1 MSGPTASQIVAEAKH
16 DSVTR
21 DRLTKTGTGGIL
33 SSEGYLR
40 DKALLT
46 YIDSDELP
54 HYILT
59 NMSKGLSINE
69 HGDENAYKSYG
80 GYGSFAAIT
89 NKRILIVVPC
99 ESRDR
104 SWSINYSSIKNVN
117 VNEGYTKNKL
127 SIINGKTEYGFYFSP
142 SDLAS
147 DELIDLKEHINKNLE
162 QGITNNR
169 DENERRK
176 SSSTSELMHN
186 TIDESNFA
194 SEIKKLRELKQS
206 GVLSEEEFENKKSDI
221 LDRL

>member
-1 MSGPTASQIVAEAKH
+1 MSGPTASQIVSEAKH

-21 DRLTKTGTGGIL
+21 DRLTKTGTGGII

-59 NMSKGLSINE
+59 NISKGLSVNK
-69 HGDENAYKSYG
+69 HGDENEYKSHG

-117 VNEGYTKNKL
+117 VDEGYTKDKL
-127 SIINGKTEYGFYFSP
+127 SIIEGETEYIFYFSP
-142 SDLAS
+142 NDLAS
-147 DELIDLKEHINKNLE
+147 DEIIDLKEYMNEKLE
-162 QGITNNR
+162 QGIP
-169 DENERRK
+169 NELSKNEKRK
-176 SSSTSELMHN
+176 ASSTSEPMN
-186 TIDESNFA
+186 DNIDESDFA

-221 LDRL
+221 LDRI